1 MMDAQK
7 ALEFIQDNIAS
18 FLVGYLLGMGLLGDL
33 IDAISNI

>member
-1 MMDAQK
+1 MDAAK
-7 ALEFIQDNIAS
+7 ALEFIQQNVAA

>member
-7 ALEFIQDNIAS
+7 ALEFIQGNIAS

>member
-1 MMDAQK
+1 MDAAK
-7 ALEFIQDNIAS
+7 ALEFIQSNVAA